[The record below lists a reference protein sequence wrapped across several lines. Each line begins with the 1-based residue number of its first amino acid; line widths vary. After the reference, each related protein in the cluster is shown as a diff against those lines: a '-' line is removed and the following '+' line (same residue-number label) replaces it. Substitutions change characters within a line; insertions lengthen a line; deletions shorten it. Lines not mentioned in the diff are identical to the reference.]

1 MGSYEFFVQIRD
13 GEHVILD
20 TNLTGAGKWLRW
32 LGEQPPVGRVNEFEP
47 KFVSGSALADA
58 FEAAEGRVWHQV
70 GTSRNTSEAPE
81 AARLFDPDGTYEAIV
96 FEGGGPWVSPP
107 RPSTTEE
114 RPAAGHV
121 ERTYLATRYAGK
133 IGALYM
139 IEQSHDS
146 LKDMV
151 LHESGWVATLTLTD
165 WRIGERNDIDI
176 ITREEAKWAADR
188 LGLDRFIR

>member
-20 TNLTGAGKWLRW
+20 TNLSGAGKWLRW
-32 LGEQPPVGRVNEFEP
+32 LAEQPPEGRVNEFEA
-47 KFVSGSALADA
+47 KFVSGTALAEA
-58 FEAAEGRVWHQV
+58 FTATDGRVSHHV
-70 GTSRNTSEAPE
+70 GPSRNTTEARKVAP
-81 AARLFDPDGTYEAIV
+81 LFDPDETYEAIV

-151 LHESGWVATLTLTD
+151 LHETGWVRTATLAD
-165 WRIGERNDIDI
+165 WRFGERSDIDN
-176 ITREEAKWAADR
+176 ITREEAKWFAKSVG
-188 LGLDRFIR
+188 LGQFIR

>member
-1 MGSYEFFVQIRD
+1 
-13 GEHVILD
+13 
-20 TNLTGAGKWLRW
+20 
-32 LGEQPPVGRVNEFEP
+32 
-47 KFVSGSALADA
+47 
-58 FEAAEGRVWHQV
+58 
-70 GTSRNTSEAPE
+70 
-81 AARLFDPDGTYEAIV
+81 
-96 FEGGGPWVSPP
+96 
-107 RPSTTEE
+107 
-114 RPAAGHV
+114 
-121 ERTYLATRYAGK
+121 
-133 IGALYM
+133 M